1 MSFGKRLQGYRK
13 EKGLSQEALANQ
25 LYVTRQS
32 ISQWENDKTMPSVDL
47 LLKISEIF
55 GVTVD
60 ELLGRPETE
69 SIPQPVG
76 QENILRDK
84 KDIIEA
90 MRYELSE
97 VKVVLFSLSLGFF
110 GLFLLEWFICAN
122 IFTPEVSRLRKL
134 DLGSEQVL
142 FLSAV
147 CLIAGIVFTV
157 IARVRTHKTVQFA
170 KNHPCHLQFYFDH
183 MVIAEEGTQPLS
195 LFYANVKR
203 IVETDCYFIFKMQN
217 KARLCVKK
225 GDNAR
230 ELSVLLKSS
239 GNYLNRSLYKTNP
252 CPSGRVKRCLIRW
265 FRDYLFI
272 TAIFFASINGLI
284 FAVLTTIVT
293 HAQALRVA
301 IRLTPFLIAAAVIA
315 CGIVFTVRHIKA
327 KRMIITGG
335 AVLIVLALGFA
346 VSNLGAVYNWQNE
359 RVTAEAFSDYM
370 ESHGMTV
377 ENTIRGRE
385 ETFISSCL
393 TAHPDNNA
401 YEVLYME
408 FDEYSSGYGLVSA
421 LEAYGKL
428 YGQVRSQPC
437 QYMWMKTENLGN
449 NAFYIEETNNYF
461 SIVSLNEYSVIY
473 VSTAVEKKDAVQE
486 LLRDWELPKPY

>member
-97 VKVVLFSLSLGFF
+97 VKVALFSLGLGFL

-122 IFTPEVSRLRKL
+122 VFTPEVARLRKL
-134 DLGSEQVL
+134 DLGSEQNL
-142 FLSAV
+142 ILCAV

-195 LFYANVKR
+195 LYYANVKR

-225 GDNAR
+225 RDNAQ

-252 CPSGRVKRCLIRW
+252 CPAGRVKRCLIRW

-272 TAIFFASINGLI
+272 TAIFLASINGLL

-335 AVLIVLALGFA
+335 AVLMVLALGFA

-359 RVTAEAFSDYM
+359 RVTAEAFSEYM
-370 ESHGMTV
+370 EAHGMTV

-385 ETFISSCL
+385 EPFISSCL

-408 FDEYSSGYGLVSA
+408 FDEYSGGYGLVSA
-421 LEAYGKL
+421 LEAYGQL
-428 YGQVRSQPC
+428 YGQVWSQPR

>member
-97 VKVVLFSLSLGFF
+97 VKVALFSLGLGFL

-122 IFTPEVSRLRKL
+122 VFTPEVARLRKL
-134 DLGSEQVL
+134 DLGSEQNL
-142 FLSAV
+142 ILCAV

-157 IARVRTHKTVQFA
+157 IARVRQFA

-183 MVIAEEGTQPLS
+183 LVIAEDGMQPLS

-203 IVETDCYFIFKMQN
+203 IVETDGYFIFKMQN

-225 GDNAR
+225 RDNAQ

-252 CPSGRVKRCLIRW
+252 CPAGRVKRCLIRW

-272 TAIFFASINGLI
+272 TAIFLASINGLL

-335 AVLIVLALGFA
+335 AVLMVLALGFA

-359 RVTAEAFSDYM
+359 RVTAEAFSEYM
-370 ESHGMTV
+370 EAHGMTV

-385 ETFISSCL
+385 EPFISSCL

-408 FDEYSSGYGLVSA
+408 FDEYSGGYGLVSA

-428 YGQVRSQPC
+428 YGQVWSQPR

>member
-97 VKVVLFSLSLGFF
+97 VKVALFSLGLGFL

-122 IFTPEVSRLRKL
+122 VFTPEVARLRKL
-134 DLGSEQVL
+134 DLGSEQNL
-142 FLSAV
+142 ILCAV

-195 LFYANVKR
+195 LYYANVKR

-225 GDNAR
+225 RDNAQ

-252 CPSGRVKRCLIRW
+252 CPAGRVKRCLIRW

-272 TAIFFASINGLI
+272 TAIFLASINGLI

-335 AVLIVLALGFA
+335 AVLMVLALGFA

-359 RVTAEAFSDYM
+359 RVTAEAFSEYM
-370 ESHGMTV
+370 EAHGMTV